1 MEIFEAGR
9 PSLLASLGRFM
20 RKCIFRILSIGPIP
34 SHVAFIMDG
43 NRRFAK
49 KEKLEE
55 GSGHRAGSLALM
67 STLKYCYEL
76 GVKYV
81 TIYAFSIDNFRRRPD
96 EVQLIMDL
104 ILEKIEGLL
113 RDENVVNAYGIRVRF
128 VGTLKLLSEPVRVA
142 AEKVARAS
150 AKNTKFVLVICIAY
164 SSTDEIVHA
173 VQESC
178 KYKLNKIEP
187 SNSNRACN
195 DGNEQVE
202 ENGKKI
208 DSTITHGV
216 QESCKDETDKSRTI
230 NAKPMYNGV
239 TKEAGG
245 TDNANT
251 VIVNSIGDKWDDAH
265 ELEAT
270 RTGNGVISVEEI
282 DKMLSHSSIKLVD
295 IEKKLHMA
303 VAPDPDIL
311 VRTSGES
318 RLSNFLLWQ
327 TSNCSLYS
335 PKALWPE
342 IGLRHLVWAV
352 ITFQRNHSYL
362 EKKKKQL

>member
-9 PSLLASLGRFM
+9 PSVLASLGRFI

-67 STLKYCYEL
+67 STLK
-76 GVKYV
+76 
-81 TIYAFSIDNFRRRPD
+81 RRPD

-128 VGTLKLLSEPVRVA
+128 V
-142 AEKVARAS
+142 
-150 AKNTKFVLVICIAY
+150 
-164 SSTDEIVHA
+164 
-173 VQESC
+173 
-178 KYKLNKIEP
+178 
-187 SNSNRACN
+187 
-195 DGNEQVE
+195 
-202 ENGKKI
+202 
-208 DSTITHGV
+208 
-216 QESCKDETDKSRTI
+216 ESCKDETDKSRTI

-295 IEKKLHMA
+295 IEK
-303 VAPDPDIL
+303 
-311 VRTSGES
+311 
-318 RLSNFLLWQ
+318 
-327 TSNCSLYS
+327 NCTWL
-335 PKALWPE
+335 
-342 IGLRHLVWAV
+342 
-352 ITFQRNHSYL
+352 
-362 EKKKKQL
+362 